1 MQKYSNTI
9 ESSRYLDSRKE
20 KEMKVDEA
28 LDELHRKG
36 FSWERANEYY
46 KRQSEWWKEC
56 DNNDRVS
63 NNNKQLNIKKE

>member
-9 ESSRYLDSRKE
+9 ESSRYSLDSRKE

-28 LDELHRKG
+28 LDELRRKG
-36 FSWERANEYY
+36 FSWERVNEYY

-56 DNNDRVS
+56 DRV
-63 NNNKQLNIKKE
+63 NKKVNIMK

>member
-1 MQKYSNTI
+1 MYK
-9 ESSRYLDSRKE
+9 SSSHHLVDSRKE

-28 LDELHRKG
+28 LDELRRKG
-36 FSWERANEYY
+36 FSWERVNEYY

-63 NNNKQLNIKKE
+63 NNNNKQ

>member
-9 ESSRYLDSRKE
+9 ESSRHHLVDSRKE

-28 LDELHRKG
+28 LDELRRKG
-36 FSWERANEYY
+36 FSWERVNEYY

-56 DNNDRVS
+56 DRV
-63 NNNKQLNIKKE
+63 NKITKNRT

>member
-9 ESSRYLDSRKE
+9 ESSRHHLVDSRKE

-28 LDELHRKG
+28 LDELRRKG
-36 FSWERANEYY
+36 FSWERVNEYY

-56 DNNDRVS
+56 DRV
-63 NNNKQLNIKKE
+63 NKVNIMK

>member
-28 LDELHRKG
+28 LDELRRKG
-36 FSWERANEYY
+36 FTWERVNEYY

-56 DNNDRVS
+56 DRV
-63 NNNKQLNIKKE
+63 NKLK

>member
-9 ESSRYLDSRKE
+9 ESSRHHLVDSRKE

-28 LDELHRKG
+28 LDELRRKG
-36 FSWERANEYY
+36 FTWERVNEYY

-56 DNNDRVS
+56 DRV
-63 NNNKQLNIKKE
+63 NKKVNIMK

>member
-9 ESSRYLDSRKE
+9 ESSRHHSLDSRKE

-28 LDELHRKG
+28 LDELRRKG
-36 FSWERANEYY
+36 FSWERVNEYY

-56 DNNDRVS
+56 DRV
-63 NNNKQLNIKKE
+63 NKITKNRT

>member
-9 ESSRYLDSRKE
+9 ESSRHHHLVDSRKE

-28 LDELHRKG
+28 LDELRRKG
-36 FSWERANEYY
+36 FSWERVNEYY

-56 DNNDRVS
+56 DDRI
-63 NNNKQLNIKKE
+63 NKIKK